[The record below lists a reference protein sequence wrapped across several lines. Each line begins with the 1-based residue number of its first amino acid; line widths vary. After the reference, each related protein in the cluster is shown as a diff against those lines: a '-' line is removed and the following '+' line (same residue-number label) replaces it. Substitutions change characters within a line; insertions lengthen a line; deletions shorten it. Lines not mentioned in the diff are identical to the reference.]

1 MSLFHRKPKVP
12 KKPKKFIDLNAGP
25 LKIQVHDTNDTQYL
39 LERCRSHMLN
49 GTSGV
54 AVALCARTP
63 EQIEANYPNGNCVNV
78 CMRNSKAVTGDN
90 WLGYIDVDRA
100 GVGYIKGLCDEY
112 QLVEA
117 HAKMT
122 EKDGKY
128 RMAVVVQRP
137 ENRKKKK

>member
-1 MSLFHRKPKVP
+1 MSLFHRGPKPP
-12 KKPKKFIDLNAGP
+12 KKPKRFIDLNAGP

-39 LERCRSHMLN
+39 LEKLRSNILT

-63 EQIEANYPNGNCVNV
+63 EQVAANYPNGSCVNV
-78 CMRNSKAVTGDN
+78 CLRNSKTVTGDN

-100 GVGYIKGLCDEY
+100 GVGFIKDLCDEY

-128 RMAVVVQRP
+128 RLAVVVQRP
-137 ENRKKKK
+137 EKKKRK